1 MKKDKREL
9 RKAESRKME
18 QIQRKKRTQKMIVIA
33 VFGIIV
39 ILSLVIVTSMPGNT
53 DLNDQIKNSDKAAP
67 SDVISQTEI
76 SIPLSEIGPNAKF
89 YSYDSNGIEIRYFT
103 VLGPDGNVHVAFDAC
118 DVCYDAKKGYRQNGD
133 VCYDAK
139 KGYRQN
145 GGVMQCINCDKVFS
159 INSIGT
165 DNTAGGCWPS
175 FLPTNID
182 GENIIIKIS
191 DLEANRHMF

>member
-33 VFGIIV
+33 AFGIIV
-39 ILSLVIVTSMPGNT
+39 VLSLVIVTSMPGNT

-89 YSYDSNGIEIRYFT
+89 YSFDSNGIEIIYFT

-133 VCYDAK
+133 V
-139 KGYRQN
+139 
-145 GGVMQCINCDKVFS
+145 MQCINCDKVFS

-175 FLPTNID
+175 FLPTKID
-182 GENIIIKIS
+182 GENIIINIS